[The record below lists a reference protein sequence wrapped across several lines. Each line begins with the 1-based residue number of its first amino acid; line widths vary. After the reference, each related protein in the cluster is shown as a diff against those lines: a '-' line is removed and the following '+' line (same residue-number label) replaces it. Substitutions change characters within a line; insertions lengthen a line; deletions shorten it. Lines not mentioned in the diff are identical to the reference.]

1 MAKLLLKFLQLIA
14 QSGSNLKLEI
24 LSSQVHLL
32 GQLINQTGQ
41 IILSGSR
48 QTSSRRQIHLAC
60 ST

>member
-32 GQLINQTGQ
+32 SQLINQTGQ
-41 IILSGSR
+41 IVLCGSR
-48 QTSSRRQIHLAC
+48 QTSSCRQIHLAC